1 MSIIYPFTKQANKNE
16 EVFMSFSSIFLWI
29 DMREIAIDRGIQ
41 VPSLY
46 RVKIRSFS
54 EKINTLNKYTLQFL
68 ALIIKFNDAK
78 KNKCQK

>member
-1 MSIIYPFTKQANKNE
+1 
-16 EVFMSFSSIFLWI
+16 
-29 DMREIAIDRGIQ
+29 MREIAIDRGVQ
-41 VPSLY
+41 LPSLY
-46 RVKIRSFS
+46 RVKIRSFFT